1 MERQDAWRT
10 RRSQKY
16 GINVLGV
23 KENGKMDP
31 AISAS
36 DKLKD
41 AQTLMVL
48 GKFKDL
54 KKCFRI

>member
-1 MERQDAWRT
+1 MEGKTLGELDVRK
-10 RRSQKY
+10 KY